1 MTISRRHFL
10 KYCAGSAAAL
20 GLELSPLGTLE
31 KAFAAGKAVSYPIAG
46 DVRTTLD
53 RTLVAQIIS
62 NDFPVLPNPSAN
74 PPTYASIYPCQISLY
89 KQNGYGEW
97 VQDQQGFPAG
107 PGSPYKAIPMDG
119 GQVISPASPDPLAT
133 KLLSFFTMS
142 DVHICDKESPA
153 QSFFNAYQYPYPAI
167 PESVPPPVVMPPD
180 PLSGAKPVGSS
191 SSYSGIILYTTHV
204 LDAAVQTI
212 NALHKEDPFDFGI
225 ALGDA
230 CDNSQYNELRWY
242 LDVIDG
248 KPITPSSGAHKGARK
263 FSYQKPYKAAG
274 LDKSLK
280 WYQAIGN
287 HDQFWKGS
295 APWIDYLRHTVV
307 GSSVLDTGPPT
318 SPTNFPVLFNSRGY
332 LMGVV
337 DGSTEYGDI
346 IDAGPVTPGKP
357 LPKVVADPQRRALAI
372 SQWMSEFFNTTS
384 KPVGHGFTKEMIDG
398 AALAACYTFN
408 PNANVPIKV
417 IVLDDTDKIDCSPQG
432 ALDQHRYQWL
442 MDELESGQT
451 NDELM
456 IICAHIPVWPYDYQT
471 PGPEYKPAMWSTSS
485 YVSDHDLI
493 TTISQNY
500 SNVVLWIAGH
510 VHRNVITP
518 QPDTNNPGSGYGF
531 WEVETPSLRDFPQ
544 GFRRFEI
551 VRNSD
556 DETLSIL
563 VIDVDPAVNPE
574 PLPDGSRSPALISRS
589 YSIAAQQIFGTPIQ
603 QAPTC
608 DLRSGICN
616 ARLDIQLSQL
626 TPGLQEK
633 LADLTPV
640 VGSFRING
648 GAVSTANRVVTLDNT
663 VLAAKPDYYMASE
676 SPTFRNASWLPY
688 TDEISFT
695 LSRPSG
701 SGGKT
706 VYFKVKSGT
715 GKISAVVHDSIRKF

>member
-1 MTISRRHFL
+1 MTVSRRHFL

-20 GLELSPLGTLE
+20 GLQFSPLGTLE
-31 KAFAAGKAVSYPIAG
+31 RVFAAGKAVSYPISS

-53 RTLVAQIIS
+53 RTVIAKIVSQ
-62 NDFPVLPNPSAN
+62 DFPVLPNPSAD
-74 PPTYASIYPCQISLY
+74 PPTYASVTPCQISLY
-89 KQNGYGEW
+89 TQNGYGEW
-97 VQDQQGFPAG
+97 VQNPEGLPAG
-107 PGSPYKAIPMDG
+107 PAAPYNAIDMDTKAVTPDA
-119 GQVISPASPDPLAT
+119 VPDPLAI

-153 QSFFNAYQYPYPAI
+153 QSIYNAYQYPD
-167 PESVPPPVVMPPD
+167 PPYY
-180 PLSGAKPVGSS
+180 GTAKPAGGS

-212 NALHKEDPFDFGI
+212 NALHKEEPFDFGI

-230 CDNSQYNELRWY
+230 CDNTQYNELRWY

-248 KPITPSSGAHKGARK
+248 KPITPSSGNHRGARNIG
-263 FSYQKPYKAAG
+263 YQKPYKAAG

-280 WYQAIGN
+280 WYQAVGN

-295 APWIDYLRHTVV
+295 AAWTDYLRKIVV
-307 GSSVLDTGPPT
+307 GPNVLNTGPPT
-318 SPTNFPVLFNSRGY
+318 SPPNFPELFAGRGY

-337 DGSTEYGDI
+337 DGTTEYGEI
-346 IDAGPVTPGKP
+346 INAGQVTPANQP
-357 LPKVVADPQRRALAI
+357 RKVVADPHRRALAI
-372 SQWMSEFFNTTS
+372 QQWMSEFFNTTS
-384 KPVGHGFTKEMIDG
+384 KPVGHGFTRAMVDG

-408 PNANVPIKV
+408 PNADLPIKV
-417 IVLDDTDKIDCSPQG
+417 IVLDDTDKIDCGPAGS
-432 ALDQHRYQWL
+432 LNKDRYEWL
-442 MDELESGQT
+442 INELESGRT

-456 IICAHIPVWPYDYQT
+456 IICAHIPVWPYDYQS
-471 PGPEYKPAMWSTSS
+471 PGPLYTSKMWSASS
-485 YVSDHDLI
+485 YVSDYELV
-493 TTISQNY
+493 TTISQTY

-563 VIDVDPAVNPE
+563 VIDVDPAVNPA
-574 PLPDGSRSPALISRS
+574 PLPDGSQSPARISRS

-603 QAPTC
+603 QAPGC
-608 DLRSGICN
+608 DPKSGVCN
-616 ARLDIQLSQL
+616 AQLAIQLSQL
-626 TPGLQEK
+626 TPGLQAK
-633 LADLTPV
+633 LADLAPV
-640 VGSFRING
+640 VNSFRING
-648 GAVSTANRVVTLDNT
+648 GAVSTTNRVVTLNNT
-663 VLAAKPDYYMASE
+663 VQAAKPEYYMASE
-676 SPTFRNASWLPY
+676 SPSFRNASWLPY

-715 GKISAVVHDSIRKF
+715 GKISAVVHDSIREF